1 MLLNHVLSEDLPLFS
16 SNPLWIN
23 SYSPRIPVYLMVDDV
38 LCNLK
43 DMDKRGLLIELNRS
57 NKISLWAANYFP

>member
-23 SYSPRIPVYLMVDDV
+23 SYCPRIPVYLMVDDV
-38 LCNLK
+38 LSNLK
-43 DMDKRGLLIELNRS
+43 DMDKKGHLIELNKS
-57 NKISLWAANYFP
+57 NKI

>member
-23 SYSPRIPVYLMVDDV
+23 SYCPCIPVYLMVDDV
-38 LCNLK
+38 LSNLK
-43 DMDKRGLLIELNRS
+43 DMDKRGLLIELNKS
-57 NKISLWAANYFP
+57 NKI